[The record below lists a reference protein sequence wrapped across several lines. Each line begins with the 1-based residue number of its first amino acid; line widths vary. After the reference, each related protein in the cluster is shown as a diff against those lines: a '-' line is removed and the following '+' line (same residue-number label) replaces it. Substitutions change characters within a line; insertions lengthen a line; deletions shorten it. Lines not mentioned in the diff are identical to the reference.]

1 MKIVN
6 VIGGLGNQMF
16 QYAFALVLKEKFPNE
31 EILIDTQ
38 LFRFPIVKKYK
49 NNNFYH
55 HGYEIEEAFPNAP
68 LKNASWWQMAK
79 VSYFLPNYVFNRSLR
94 RILPKRKTEY
104 KQADDYAFYPEVF
117 TMKGDC
123 FFEGYWQHYKYF
135 EGMCDVLSEAF
146 RFPQPNQKNNKITE
160 QMRNSPSIGMH
171 VRRGD
176 YVGNKGFG
184 DVCTLEYYQKAI
196 EQMEITAD
204 THFYVFSNDIAWCK
218 ANLEPLM
225 KHVTYVDWN
234 KGKESHWDMYL
245 MSQCEQLVIA
255 NSSFSWWGAY
265 LNQRASKIIA
275 PKLWN
280 RYVSDMHIQMPE
292 WQLI

>member
-6 VIGGLGNQMF
+6 IIGGLGNQMF
-16 QYAFALVLKEKFPNE
+16 QYAFAVVLKEKYPKE
-31 EILIDTQ
+31 EVLVDPH
-38 LFRFPIVKKYK
+38 LFRFPFVKKYK

-55 HGYEIEEAFPNAP
+55 HGYEIEKAFPNAS
-68 LKNASWWQMAK
+68 LKTASWRLMAK
-79 VSYFLPNYVFNRSLR
+79 VTYYLPNYVLNRVIR
-94 RILPKRKTEY
+94 KALPKRKYEY
-104 KQADDYAFYPEVF
+104 RQENDYVFYPEVF
-117 TMKGDC
+117 KMAHDC
-123 FFEGYWQHYKYF
+123 YFEGYWQHYKYF
-135 EGMCDVLSEAF
+135 EGMQDVLRSTFQFPLPEGENMEAS
-146 RFPQPNQKNNKITE
+146 KKMME
-160 QMRNSPSIGMH
+160 VPSIGIH

-196 EQMEITAD
+196 QQLNVTGE
-204 THFYVFSNDIAWCK
+204 THFFVFSNDIAWCEEH
-218 ANLEPLM
+218 LQPLM
-225 KHVTYVDWN
+225 KNVTYVDWN
-234 KGKESHWDMYL
+234 KGKDSHWDMYL